1 MKNPKSNSSVRL
13 TGGRSL
19 SRNLAALLCLGALG
33 TFGKSAQA
41 ASQWWDPGQ
50 GTTLGGAGTWDG
62 STANW
67 APTSAGGSTAAWTS
81 GNTAIFG
88 GASTYTVTISGTQV
102 ANAIQP
108 INAVNSVVT
117 FSGGTVQLGAGG
129 FGSTTSN
136 NNAKELFDST
146 TAIQLTADQTWS
158 PFTNNAG
165 ANIFGTQGSLTDN
178 GSHTLTVAFAGN
190 FKIAQLSGANTLNNL
205 TVNDTSATNTYVGVN
220 FGAAGT
226 ATASLGTSTNTT
238 TKTSTIA
245 GTLTLGGTNQGPT
258 FAAVSS
264 NLSVDKIAAGT
275 NTANGGNGL
284 LIGNGGNVTVGYNGG
299 SSTFAGHILNTV
311 GTTTPGTFKKAGAG
325 TLILTGDN
333 STTTNIGLL
342 GNSTGFSGTWE
353 LNGGT
358 LNAGSANAL
367 GATGST
373 FKFTGGK
380 LQYSA
385 SNTVDISS
393 RIANSTSAI
402 SIDTNSQSV
411 TYASAIASTNT
422 GGLTKSGAG
431 TLTLSASNAFTGG
444 TTISAGTL
452 KLGASGSI
460 SSSSSLAI
468 AAGAIFDTT
477 AQSFALSSSQPITF
491 SVDPTGSGS
500 AGSINAANLDIT
512 NGNIVIST
520 LSTLDDPSYTLAT
533 YSGTLTG
540 STFASISG
548 VPSGYDVFSGG
559 GIIALVAVPESNAY
573 GIAAGIFCLVI
584 LAARRRRAMLE

>member
-1 MKNPKSNSSVRL
+1 
-13 TGGRSL
+13 
-19 SRNLAALLCLGALG
+19 
-33 TFGKSAQA
+33 
-41 ASQWWDPGQ
+41 
-50 GTTLGGAGTWDG
+50 
-62 STANW
+62 
-67 APTSAGGSTAAWTS
+67 
-81 GNTAIFG
+81 
-88 GASTYTVTISGTQV
+88 
-102 ANAIQP
+102 
-108 INAVNSVVT
+108 
-117 FSGGTVQLGAGG
+117 
-129 FGSTTSN
+129 
-136 NNAKELFDST
+136 
-146 TAIQLTADQTWS
+146 LTADQTWS

-165 ANIFGTQGSLTDN
+165 ANIFGTAGSLTDN

-205 TVNDTSATNTYVGVN
+205 TVNDTSATNTYVAVN

-226 ATASLGTSTNTT
+226 ATASLGSSTNTT

-245 GTLTLGGTNQGPT
+245 GTLTLGGSNQGPT

-284 LIGNGGNVTVGYNGG
+284 LVGNGGTVTVGYLGG
-299 SSTFAGHILNTV
+299 SSTFAGHILNTI

-325 TLILTGDN
+325 TLTLTGDN

-373 FKFTGGK
+373 VKFTGGN

-393 RIANSTSAI
+393 RIANSSSAI
-402 SIDTNSQSV
+402 SVDTNSQSV
-411 TYASAIASTNT
+411 TYASAIASSNT

-431 TLTLSASNAFTGG
+431 TLTLGGVNAYTGA
-444 TTISAGTL
+444 TTVSGGTL
-452 KLGASGSI
+452 KLGASGSV
-460 SSSSSLAI
+460 SSSSSLSI
-468 AAGAIFDTT
+468 AAGAVFDTSL
-477 AQSFALSSSQPITF
+477 QSFALSGSQPITF
-491 SVDPTGSGS
+491 TLDPTGAGS
-500 AGSINAANLDIT
+500 AGKISAASLDIT
-512 NGNIVIST
+512 SGQVTIST
-520 LSTLDDPSYTLAT
+520 TGTLDDAAYTIAT
-533 YSGTLTG
+533 YSSLTG
-540 STFASISG
+540 SSFASITG
-548 VPSGYDVFSGG
+548 VPTGYAVDYNYLGG
-559 GIIALVAVPESNAY
+559 NVIALVAVPESNAY
-573 GIAAGIFCLVI
+573 GIAAGVFCLVL

>member
-1 MKNPKSNSSVRL
+1 M
-13 TGGRSL
+13 
-19 SRNLAALLCLGALG
+19 AALLCLGALG
-33 TFGKSAQA
+33 TFGESALA

-50 GTTLGGAGTWDG
+50 GATLGGAGTWDG

-67 APTSAGGSTAAWTS
+67 APTSAGGSTTAWTS

-88 GASTYTVTISGTQV
+88 GASTYTVTVSGTQV

-108 INAVNSVVT
+108 INGVNSVVT

-129 FGSTTSN
+129 FGSTTTN
-136 NNAKELFDST
+136 NNGKEFFDST

-165 ANIFGTQGSLTDN
+165 TNIFGTAGSLTDN

-190 FKIAQLSGANTLNNL
+190 FKIAQLSGTNTLNNL
-205 TVNDTSATNTYVGVN
+205 TINDTSATNTYVAVN

-226 ATASLGTSTNTT
+226 ATASLGASTNTT
-238 TKTSTIA
+238 AKSSTIA

-264 NLSVDKIAAGT
+264 SLSVDKIAAGT

-284 LIGNGGNVTVGYNGG
+284 LIGNGGSVTVGYLGG
-299 SSTFAGHILNTV
+299 SSTFAGHILNTI

-325 TLILTGDN
+325 TLTLTGDN

-342 GNSTGFSGTWE
+342 GNSAGFSGTWE

-373 FKFTGGK
+373 IKFTGGK

-393 RIANSTSAI
+393 RIANSSSAI

-431 TLTLSASNAFTGG
+431 TLTLSASNAFTGA
-444 TTISAGTL
+444 TTVSGGTL

-460 SSSSSLAI
+460 SSSSSVTI
-468 AAGAIFDTT
+468 AAGATFDTT
-477 AQSFALSSSQPITF
+477 AQSFSLSGSQSFTF
-491 SVDPTGSGS
+491 TLDPTGAGS
-500 AGSINAANLDIT
+500 AGSISAANLDISSGIAT
-512 NGNIVIST
+512 IST
-520 LSTLDDPSYTLAT
+520 TGTLDDPSYTIAT
-533 YSGTLTG
+533 YTGTLTG
-540 STFASISG
+540 KFSSVSG
-548 VPSGYDVFSGG
+548 IPSGYDIFYGTGSNSV
-559 GIIALVAVPESNAY
+559 ITLVAVPESNAY
-573 GIAAGIFCLVI
+573 GVAAGVFCLVL